1 MPPGESSSATSPPV
15 EGERRMAVI
24 DIGSN
29 AVRLLVADVGPKGQL
44 RRVARARVEP
54 RLASGLL
61 VGGVLDATAMERAV
75 AAVAEMVGQAHA
87 AGAASVD
94 IVATSAVRDARNGRA
109 FVDWVVR
116 ATGLPVRVLSE
127 RAEAELA
134 FEAASSY
141 FDLSAGRFL
150 VCDIGGG
157 SVQVALVE
165 NARLHS
171 VASFPLG
178 AIRVTE
184 EFPEMDRSPQQLA
197 ELRHCLRERV
207 LARSP
212 GLRDWQGA
220 RMLGMGGTFTSLA
233 AVHLASTEQ
242 YERSAVHGVR
252 MNRSQLERILEL
264 LASTPLEDRRHIP
277 GMEAGRA
284 DIIVGGTAVAAE
296 LLAIVNGP
304 EVVVSAYGIREALLL
319 ERAAYR

>member
-1 MPPGESSSATSPPV
+1 
-15 EGERRMAVI
+15 MAVI

-29 AVRLLVADVGPKGQL
+29 AVRLLVADVGLSGQL

-61 VGGVLDATAMERAV
+61 AGGVLDATAMERAV
-75 AAVAEMVGQAHA
+75 AAVAEMVGRAYA

-94 IVATSAVRDARNGRA
+94 IVATSAVREARNGRT
-109 FVDWVVR
+109 FVDRVVR

-134 FEAASSY
+134 FEAASYY
-141 FDLSAGRFL
+141 FDLSTGRFL

-171 VASFPLG
+171 VASLPLG
-178 AIRVTE
+178 AIRVSE
-184 EFPEMDRSPQQLA
+184 EFPEIDSSPQQLA
-197 ELRHCLRERV
+197 ELRRCVRERL
-207 LARSP
+207 LARSS
-212 GLRDWQGA
+212 GIGEWQGA

-233 AVHLASTEQ
+233 AIHLASTELHG
-242 YERSAVHGVR
+242 RSTVHGVR
-252 MNRSQLERILEL
+252 MNRKELEGILDL
-264 LASTPLEDRRHIP
+264 LASTPLEERRHIP
-277 GMEAGRA
+277 GLESGRA

-296 LLAIVNGP
+296 ILAVVNGP
-304 EVVVSAYGIREALLL
+304 EVVVSTYGIREAVLL

>member
-1 MPPGESSSATSPPV
+1 MLPGESSTSTSPPV

-44 RRVARARVEP
+44 RRVARDRVEP

-61 VGGVLDATAMERAV
+61 AGGVLDATAMEGAV
-75 AAVAEMVGQAHA
+75 AAIAEMVGRAYV

-94 IVATSAVRDARNGRA
+94 IVATSAVREARNGRA

-141 FDLSAGRFL
+141 FDLSTGRFL

-184 EFPEMDRSPQQLA
+184 EFPEMDRSPEQLA
-197 ELRHCLRERV
+197 EVRRCVRERL

-212 GLRDWQGA
+212 GLREWRGA
-220 RMLGMGGTFTSLA
+220 RMLGIGGTFTSLA
-233 AVHLASTEQ
+233 AVHLASAGQHEGST
-242 YERSAVHGVR
+242 VHGVR
-252 MNRSQLERILEL
+252 MDRSQLESILEV
-264 LASTPLEDRRHIP
+264 LASTPLEERRRIP
-277 GMEAGRA
+277 GLEAGRA

-304 EVVVSAYGIREALLL
+304 EVVVSAYGIREAVLL
-319 ERAAYR
+319 ERAAHR